1 MKSKNFDYK
10 KLKAILEEQGVS
22 VEQLARMTGKT
33 KKAVQPWLNGT
44 TTPHKSTLEKIIQ
57 VLHISEERITKDMI
71 PITSIA
77 SDRLKQT
84 EEMLYNVILPFFSY
98 YEANTS
104 AYDVSQMANLINR
117 LGGFEG
123 KSLTLMNRDKTKPSL
138 IKEMNPTIEAMKT
151 FVDNP
156 DFPLER
162 MKNLSRGLLVELAK
176 KVVRED
182 YANYDEHELYR
193 GVILHVLEDAEKLFV
208 SSDEMMKL
216 HDLLIRNSLVAISSV
231 TSVEL
236 LSKVH
241 HHCAVVYNLFKLDE
255 ELISDIIFA
264 EKDSYPYFIQFYL
277 SCFYDTNFSDTMAE
291 YMERYTNPKNPE
303 IEVTL
308 TSYFEDRVK
317 SLPDNIIKREHARRL
332 LYDLNQLILDKEVE
346 QWIKEKYPKFNYQE
360 DSNLVKFVQK
370 IVLLIDDDVRK
381 QCLSLIEENTNI
393 IELETA
399 IVLEELP
406 KILKSF

>member
-1 MKSKNFDYK
+1 
-10 KLKAILEEQGVS
+10 
-22 VEQLARMTGKT
+22 MTGKT

-57 VLHISEERITKDMI
+57 VLHISEERIIKDMI

-77 SDRLKQT
+77 SERLKQT

-193 GVILHVLEDAEKLFV
+193 GVYCMFWKMLK
-208 SSDEMMKL
+208 
-216 HDLLIRNSLVAISSV
+216 NS
-231 TSVEL
+231 
-236 LSKVH
+236 
-241 HHCAVVYNLFKLDE
+241 
-255 ELISDIIFA
+255 
-264 EKDSYPYFIQFYL
+264 FY
-277 SCFYDTNFSDTMAE
+277 
-291 YMERYTNPKNPE
+291 
-303 IEVTL
+303 
-308 TSYFEDRVK
+308 
-317 SLPDNIIKREHARRL
+317 RL
-332 LYDLNQLILDKEVE
+332 M
-346 QWIKEKYPKFNYQE
+346 
-360 DSNLVKFVQK
+360 
-370 IVLLIDDDVRK
+370 R
-381 QCLSLIEENTNI
+381 
-393 IELETA
+393 
-399 IVLEELP
+399 
-406 KILKSF
+406 